1 MLNVDNSKWL
11 LELVKYW
18 VDGILY
24 FVFLDRE
31 GREVGQII
39 GEVLKFIMVVNIEV
53 LVVGSYLLYN
63 SIVGKGFLFKVL
75 VVLIKVS

>member
-39 GEVLKFIMVVNIEV
+39 GEVLKFIMVVNIKV